1 MAVAIYPGTLSACMH
16 CLTVLN
22 STAKLLG
29 SPYSMHA
36 AVAPRCGRQLAST
49 AAQIALLE
57 PTKAGARLKTSG
69 GASHRLVD
77 DAENGLAASVLTAPL
92 AGPLTDA
99 ALFIDQNAQQLK
111 TTARARVPQACLLCV
126 SAVSA
131 GIRSSDAIP
140 CVTGTQPVPLWR
152 GCAERAQDA
161 CRQTHGES
169 IVLEAAHVPRRR
181 LKSSTA
187 GGAAGAGAGG
197 EDGALD
203 GVGVGKLATS

>member
-77 DAENGLAASVLTAPL
+77 DAENGLAASVLTAPP

-111 TTARARVPQACLLCV
+111 TTARARVPQACLLVCLQCLQACAPAMRYLV
-126 SAVSA
+126 SQKRSPSHSGAAVPSEHRMHPARFMVRALFLRPLTCACERSA
-131 GIRSSDAIP
+131 G
-140 CVTGTQPVPLWR
+140 
-152 GCAERAQDA
+152 
-161 CRQTHGES
+161 
-169 IVLEAAHVPRRR
+169 
-181 LKSSTA
+181 
-187 GGAAGAGAGG
+187 
-197 EDGALD
+197 
-203 GVGVGKLATS
+203 